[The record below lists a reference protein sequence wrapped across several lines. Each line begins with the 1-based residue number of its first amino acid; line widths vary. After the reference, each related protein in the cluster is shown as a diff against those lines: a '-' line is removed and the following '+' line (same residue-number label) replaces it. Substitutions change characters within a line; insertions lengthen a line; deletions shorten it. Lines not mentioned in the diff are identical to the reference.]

1 MAHMSTH
8 IPFYEGDEY
17 PRRHW
22 FLYESTW
29 ESNVVTNGEWRMT
42 QFASSLQKQALTW
55 YMIYTEKTRNAT
67 KAQIKKIMTFFKT
80 TNEKYLEENML

>member
-1 MAHMSTH
+1 MKGGSIVTEKYSNENKSYVENNYEEKIVIESNPPPPPPPLLPGEEIYVECMAHMSTH

-29 ESNVVTNGEWRMT
+29 ESNVVTNGE
-42 QFASSLQKQALTW
+42 
-55 YMIYTEKTRNAT
+55 
-67 KAQIKKIMTFFKT
+67 
-80 TNEKYLEENML
+80 